1 MTATKK
7 PKKIR
12 QPQAFWVRAVHA
24 PQAMQI
30 KITLLDVTPPV
41 WRRFLIPNEFT
52 VADLRLAVQI
62 VMGWQDSHLDQF
74 TIGRDRYD
82 VQQFEMSPD
91 FEGESAKD
99 GRTAVL
105 AYTLPQPGTSFLY
118 TYDFGDSW
126 EHELVV
132 EKLLPI
138 EPGKAYPR
146 CLEGARA
153 CPPEDTGGSW
163 GYAELLEILA
173 DPKHPEYEERLEWL
187 GEKFDPEKFS
197 IRAVNGQLNR
207 RFKPYHVRKAKKL

>member
-1 MTATKK
+1 
-7 PKKIR
+7 
-12 QPQAFWVRAVHA
+12 
-24 PQAMQI
+24 MQI
-30 KITLLDVTPPV
+30 KITLLEVDPPV

-52 VADLRLAVQI
+52 LADLRVVVQT

-74 TIGRDRYD
+74 TIGQDRYA
-82 VQQFEMSPD
+82 VQQFEMSSD
-91 FEGESAKD
+91 FDVESAKD
-99 GRTAVL
+99 GHTAVL
-105 AYTLPQPGTSFLY
+105 AYTLPQPGTPFLY

-132 EKLLPI
+132 EKVLPI
-138 EPGKAYPR
+138 EREKAYPR

-173 DPKHPEYEERLEWL
+173 DRKHPEYEERLEWL

-197 IRAVNGQLNR
+197 PRAVNGQLNR
-207 RFKPYHVRKAKKL
+207 CFKPYHVSKPRKLR